1 MRRPRPLGLR
11 AGVTVSF
18 TLGATALATLAALG
32 THAVTREYLLT
43 QREETAVR
51 QAFVDASS
59 VRDGLRTSGVTVAD
73 VLGAVAPPTGSEL
86 LVRRDGRWYS
96 GSLQV
101 GGDDVPAALSE
112 AVASGTAGVTW
123 ARVDGRAAVA
133 VGVPLP
139 GVDAQFY
146 EITLTEELDDTL
158 VAVRNALAAFALS
171 TAVGGALLGAWASR
185 RAVAPLH
192 AVARTAAS
200 IAGGELDSRL
210 PPTADPDLATIVG
223 SFNSMVDAL
232 EEQIQREVRFSAD
245 VSHELRSPLTTLVTS
260 VALLQRRRD
269 ELPAR
274 SQQVLDLVGREL
286 DRFQHTL
293 DDLLELARLEAG
305 TTGRPRARTGA
316 VDLARQALDGSGRPH
331 VPVRADEADRAG
343 AQVDVD
349 AQQLARALVNLFD
362 NADRH
367 GEGLVEVGVQRAG
380 DRVRFLV
387 DDAGPGVP
395 VGERQRVFERF
406 ARAGSRGSL
415 PGSGLGL
422 SLVAETVRA
431 HDGTVRCAASPRGGA
446 RFVVELPA
454 ARAVEPAGAEGTAT
468 AGGGR
473 A

>member
-18 TLGATALATLAALG
+18 TLGATALATLAAIG
-32 THAVTREYLLT
+32 THAVTREYLLG
-43 QREETAVR
+43 QREDTAVR

-101 GGDDVPAALSE
+101 GADDVPAELSA

-123 ARVDGRAAVA
+123 TRVGDESAIA

-139 GVDAQFY
+139 VVGAEFY
-146 EITLTEELDDTL
+146 EVTLTDELDRTL
-158 VAVRNALAAFALS
+158 LAVRNALAAFALS
-171 TAVGGALLGAWASR
+171 TALGGALLGAWASR

-200 IAGGELDSRL
+200 IAGGELGSRL
-210 PPTADPDLATIVG
+210 PPTTDPDLATIVG

-269 ELPAR
+269 ELPQR
-274 SQQVLDLVGREL
+274 SQQALDLVGREL
-286 DRFQHTL
+286 DRFQQTL
-293 DDLLELARLEAG
+293 DDLLELARLESG
-305 TTGRPRARTGA
+305 TASRPRVRAGA

-331 VPVRADEADRAG
+331 VPVRADDDG

-349 AQQLARALVNLFD
+349 VQQLARALVNLFD

-367 GEGLVEVGVQRAG
+367 GEGLVEVGVQRSG

-395 VGERQRVFERF
+395 AGERQRVFERF

-431 HDGTVRCAASPRGGA
+431 HDGSVRCAVSPRGGA
-446 RFVVELPA
+446 RFVVELPV
-454 ARAVEPAGAEGTAT
+454 ARALAGV
-468 AGGGR
+468 GGGAPGAGRR